1 MPSYI
6 ETFRCTVSLAD
17 CDHLGHMNV
26 QHYLRAVSDGMFC
39 LQLHLGL
46 TLEEV
51 KRRKIS
57 FAAVHSEMDFH
68 RELYAGDVI
77 ALESTVLE
85 LGNKS
90 GTFHHRLKNIAT
102 NEIVMSTKIKAVL
115 LDLETRKAAVIPEDI
130 RKAAAAK
137 FSGDLPI
144 APTKN
149 T

>member
-1 MPSYI
+1 MPTYI
-6 ETFRCTVSLAD
+6 ETFRCTVSPAD

-39 LQLHLGL
+39 LQMHLGL
-46 TLEEV
+46 TLEAV

-57 FAAVHSEMDFH
+57 LAAVHAEMDFH

-77 ALESTVLE
+77 ALETTVLN

-90 GTFHHRLKNIAT
+90 GTFHHRLKNAAT
-102 NEIVMSTKIKAVL
+102 GEVAMSAEIKAVL

-130 RKAAAAK
+130 RTAAAK
-137 FSGDLPI
+137 FLE
-144 APTKN
+144 
-149 T
+149 